1 MIITLCVQF
10 IVLQS
15 GFSFSYHSIKRWKER
30 YDTNVNCCKD
40 IIFFNENTLL
50 FRVINVLIFFVY
62 CFIFSTRFYCSL
74 SFLLL
79 PWYCHLNCIFLCQPS
94 KSSFLQRW
102 FGLGHYRISLPDHCV
117 VTRLTQDIGKVSAQL
132 NTR

>member
-50 FRVINVLIFFVY
+50 FPWLMFWFFM
-62 CFIFSTRFYCSL
+62 FIV
-74 SFLLL
+74 SFLVHAFTAHY
-79 PWYCHLNCIFLCQPS
+79 PFCYC
-94 KSSFLQRW
+94 
-102 FGLGHYRISLPDHCV
+102 PDIV
-117 VTRLTQDIGKVSAQL
+117 I
-132 NTR
+132 